1 MFFSLPDGTRYR
13 AKRTKRGQHHY
24 GVVLHHVFPLP
35 NGDQSELQ
43 NLASQHLTLAAAE
56 RALQRWL
63 ADSPHAVAGRVIT
76 AN

>member
-24 GVVLHHVFPLP
+24 GVALQHQFPLP
-35 NGDQSELQ
+35 NGGQSEFH